1 MLKMLQS
8 CLLFHVMSAPSTKF
22 IFVNFTVKSKAVPMK
37 SRYRH
42 KPQIIYSYKME
53 SKRIVIAK

>member
-1 MLKMLQS
+1 MLQS

-53 SKRIVIAK
+53 SERIVIAK